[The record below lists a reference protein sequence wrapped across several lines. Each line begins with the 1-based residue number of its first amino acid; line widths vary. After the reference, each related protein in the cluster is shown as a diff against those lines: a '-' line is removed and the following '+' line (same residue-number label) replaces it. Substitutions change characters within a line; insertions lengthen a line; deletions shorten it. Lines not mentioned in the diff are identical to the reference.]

1 MATTVSSKVF
11 RVAIVGLFGIVA
23 CHRGQPRSSG
33 IPDGCPPGII
43 GDTTPTGV
51 PRTQLCGERARRGLA
66 QLIREM
72 PKDTT
77 PALLTDLIG
86 RARYPDQRLLDAALD
101 VAANHALTRAA
112 RIAALSIVT
121 HQIYDWTTTAVVT
134 DSTGRHVGVTPYST
148 NVARCMMASFNA
160 LLMHP
165 MPNPPASAFQHARLT
180 LAPVATAADE
190 DPVVRDLVRCILRT

>member
-1 MATTVSSKVF
+1 
-11 RVAIVGLFGIVA
+11 
-23 CHRGQPRSSG
+23 
-33 IPDGCPPGII
+33 
-43 GDTTPTGV
+43 
-51 PRTQLCGERARRGLA
+51 
-66 QLIREM
+66 M

-101 VAANHALTRAA
+101 VAANHTLTRAA